1 MVTVNLRPNKQR
13 ARNAIMLIWI
23 VMGLEVVL
31 LISGYLQYE
40 LLNQWSNG
48 GEISIE
54 SADANDSRE
63 QILGIVYMIA
73 YILSSVMFIQW
84 FRRAYYNLHQ
94 KINHLSYSEG
104 WAAGAWFVP
113 ILNLFRPYQIMKELY
128 NETKNL
134 LLKNGLNISKSFST
148 NLVGLWW
155 ALWIIGS
162 FLGQAVFRLSMNAE
176 TIDELTT
183 MTMVSMASN
192 VFGIPLGLI
201 AIKVIQ
207 DYSNIEPLLNE
218 INNQEEE
225 EVETPEKEEG
235 QDEYKLEVN
244 IALVKCN
251 HCNKETLNTTG
262 KCRWCNKELEKNQ
275 EILGNKIEKPTF
287 Q

>member
-1 MVTVNLRPNKQR
+1 MMTGNLRPNKQR

-40 LLNQWSNG
+40 LLNQWANG

-54 SADANDSRE
+54 SADSNDSRE

-113 ILNLFRPYQIMKELY
+113 ILSLFRPYQIMKELY

-134 LLKNGLNISKSFST
+134 LLKNELNISKSFST

-155 ALWIIGS
+155 TLWIIGN
-162 FLGQAVFRLSMNAE
+162 FLGQAVFRMNAE

-225 EVETPEKEEG
+225 ELETPAKEEG
-235 QDEYKLEVN
+235 QDEKKLEVN

-262 KCRWCNKELEKNQ
+262 KCRWCNKELDKN
-275 EILGNKIEKPTF
+275 LV
-287 Q
+287 